1 MQKGGRNKMIELEK
15 MYSSKEL
22 AQEIG
27 ISYGTFRNKR
37 SIQEKHLQYFY
48 DYEIINKG
56 NNICYIFHEQYGDFI
71 PYREYSNLKRKK
83 LFQDKIKATID
94 TDSRQTGSNIA
105 RIISVD
111 GEIQA
116 LDLQLS
122 TLTCYTRINLK
133 ELVEQGYYVKTDYR
147 WCYLNPSK
155 DAYVLMNDE
164 EVKILRKMFNF
175 KENAA
180 NEENILTDLKE
191 GNITKDEAYT
201 RIGEEMN
208 RRFVSGLQQYYVE
221 YGVRPIKVPV
231 YERRAW

>member
-1 MQKGGRNKMIELEK
+1 MIELEK
-15 MYSSKEL
+15 RYSSKEL

-27 ISYGTFRNKR
+27 ISYDRLRHSRKK
-37 SIQEKHLQYFY
+37 QEDYLKLFY
-48 DYEIINKG
+48 NYEIINKG
-56 NNICYIFHEQYGDFI
+56 SSIYYIFHEQYGDFI
-71 PYREYSNLKRKK
+71 PYKEYSNLKRKK

-94 TDSRQTGSNIA
+94 IDNRQTGSNIA

-116 LDLQLS
+116 LDLKLS

-147 WCYLNPSK
+147 WCYLNPNK
-155 DAYVLMNDE
+155 DAYVLMSDE
-164 EVKILRKMFNF
+164 EVKTLRKMFNF
-175 KENAA
+175 KENAT

-201 RIGEEMN
+201 KIGEEMN
-208 RRFVSGLQQYYVE
+208 RRFVGGLQQYYVE

-231 YERRAW
+231 YERKAW